1 MEIPK
6 VIIFNGT
13 KYSLM
18 GGKRKYYLSVS
29 NTNVGRKHP
38 KGLHVA
44 IWEFY
49 NKQKVPKGYHIHHK
63 DGNTFNNDIS
73 NLQSLSCREHH
84 KFSKKMDEISMH
96 KHLAKIRPLAI
107 QWHKSKKGKI
117 WHKQHAV
124 DIQKNLKYKDR
135 NCVLCGKL
143 FKYKYST
150 ARFCSDAC
158 FQKFTR
164 DSGKWS
170 EKRKCIIC
178 GKEYIKKNKYQKKG
192 ITCSRTCQNKHTC
205 QIRYSL

>member
-1 MEIPK
+1 MSKSEIIEFNG
-6 VIIFNGT
+6 IIFRRYPESENPT
-13 KYSLM
+13 H
-18 GGKRKYYLSVS
+18 RKYYTCNS
-29 NTNVGRKHP
+29 NYYK
-38 KGLHVA
+38 KGIRNLHRE
-44 IWEFY
+44 IW
-49 NKQKVPKGYHIHHK
+49 KSHHGDIPKGYHIHHK

-150 ARFCSDAC
+150 ARFCSNAC

-164 DSGKWS
+164 DNGKWS

-178 GKEYIKKNKYQKKG
+178 GKEYIKK
-192 ITCSRTCQNKHTC
+192 
-205 QIRYSL
+205 